1 MNIYLELTRKFNSG
15 RVRAILAGGQAV
27 VLHRLARQM
36 EGLDLFEAHQLMVQ
50 RARTLLPFIVPGG
63 WP

>member
-1 MNIYLELTRKFNSG
+1 MNIYLERTRKFNTG

-27 VLHRLARQM
+27 VLHRLAIM
-36 EGLDLFEAHQLMVQ
+36 SKDGDVS
-50 RARTLLPFIVPGG
+50 GG